1 MILGVIDHDRGA
13 LEALSLQMLAFARGL
28 AGQLGLPLHAAVVG
42 DQGKDLAETLGRHGV
57 DIVHVVVH
65 EALDDYAP
73 AAWAQGVLEIV
84 DEIAPDAVLA
94 PGSDRG
100 QEVAAHL
107 GAKAGLPFAANCTRV
122 VPAEAEDAYLVTRQ
136 RWGGSLL
143 EEARLEGVPKLVTV
157 APHSVVA
164 AEVAPVASVTVETH
178 TPALTE
184 ADLLVRAVERI
195 GSAGGK
201 VSLPEARV
209 VVGGGRG
216 VGGPEGFAD
225 LEELAALLGG
235 TVGVSRVVTSAGWR
249 PHSDQ
254 VGQTGTRIAPDIY
267 IACGIS
273 GAIQHMV
280 GCKGA
285 KRILAINSD
294 PDAPIMA
301 KADHAIVGDLH
312 AVVPALIAEIKR
324 ARGAS

>member
-1 MILGVIDHDRGA
+1 MILGIIDHDRGA
-13 LEALSLQMLAFARGL
+13 LDPLSLQMLAFARGL
-28 AGQLGLPLHAAVVG
+28 AGQLGLPVHAVVLG
-42 DQGKDLAETLGRHGV
+42 DRGKELAEALGHHGV
-57 DIVHVVVH
+57 ETVHVVVH

-100 QEVAAHL
+100 HEVAAHL
-107 GAKAGLPFAANCTRV
+107 GAKGGLPFAANCVRV
-122 VPAEAEDAYLVTRQ
+122 EPAEDADAYLVTRQ

-143 EEARLEGVPKLVTV
+143 EEARLVGVPKLFTV
-157 APHSVVA
+157 APHAIAA
-164 AEVAPVASVTVETH
+164 AEVAPAATLAVETH
-178 TPALTE
+178 TPSLTE
-184 ADLLVRAVERI
+184 ADLLVRVVERI

-201 VSLPEARV
+201 VSLAEARV
-209 VVGGGRG
+209 VVGAGRG

-280 GCKGA
+280 GCKAA

-301 KADHAIVGDLH
+301 KADQAIVGDLH

-324 ARGAS
+324 SRGAS